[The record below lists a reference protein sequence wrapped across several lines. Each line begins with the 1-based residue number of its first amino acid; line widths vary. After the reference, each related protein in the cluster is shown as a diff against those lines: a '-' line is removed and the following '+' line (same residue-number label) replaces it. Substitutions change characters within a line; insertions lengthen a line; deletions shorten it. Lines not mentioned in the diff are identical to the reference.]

1 MGTLFGRRVT
11 EEDVNSLS
19 WWKAN
24 APGMADYILKDGN
37 GLPSEWCIIRVGY
50 VYSVKSNAAFC
61 RSYDLLGSYEELK
74 GHLIQKPKEKKGMK
88 GSDKVM
94 VELTGYQ
101 VAKLYAVMG
110 HTNGPDLCNS
120 WFKFQE
126 LLGDSIQEIHNKHFR
141 GKKYEDVRNY
151 ANYRE
156 EWESVILE
164 PETPLLTE
172 AQKKALELKE
182 TIAKAQ
188 KQLEG
193 LEKEIA

>member
-1 MGTLFGRRVT
+1 MIDLDTYVPT
-11 EEDVNSLS
+11 KEELDDLN
-19 WWKAN
+19 WWKSNSPEETTHYLPETDFAS
-24 APGMADYILKDGN
+24 AAWVKKIGEYYCYSYSKDQSWVSWKG
-37 GLPSEWCIIRVGY
+37 GY
-50 VYSVKSNAAFC
+50 RCESDFI
-61 RSYDLLGSYEELK
+61 E
-74 GHLIQKPKEKKGMK
+74 KPKEYKGMK

-110 HTNGPDLCNS
+110 HTNGPDRSNS

-126 LLGDSIQEIHNKHFR
+126 VLGDSIQEIHNKHFR

-164 PETPLLTE
+164 PETPVLTE

-188 KQLEG
+188 KQLEE
-193 LEKEIA
+193 LEKNL